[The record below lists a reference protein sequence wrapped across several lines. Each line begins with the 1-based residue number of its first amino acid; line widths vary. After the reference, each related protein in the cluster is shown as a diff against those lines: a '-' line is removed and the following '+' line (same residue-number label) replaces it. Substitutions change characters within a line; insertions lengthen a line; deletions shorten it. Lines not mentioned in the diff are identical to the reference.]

1 MLTKKNSLII
11 QNKEK
16 LENKNIKNKNSMCL
30 YDSVK
35 YCRGYLKK
43 KQNNINNEIQNWIIF
58 LTCGINDTEIKE
70 IVEKPIDET
79 LFPDKNKNDNLII
92 IFYENIN
99 DNSKAL
105 LKKWI
110 KFNKSDVLIKD
121 QLNKLKD
128 IMGTKGERQKICFEL
143 EKYKNKY

>member
-1 MLTKKNSLII
+1 MKKNSLIL

-58 LTCGINDTEIKE
+58 LTCGINDNEIDE
-70 IVEKPIDET
+70 IIEKPIDEA
-79 LFPDKNKNDNLII
+79 LFPDKDKKDNLII
-92 IFYENIN
+92 IFYENIS
-99 DNSKAL
+99 DNSKAK

-121 QLNKLKD
+121 ELNKLKD
-128 IMGTKGERQKICFEL
+128 IMGTKGEKQKVYFEL
-143 EKYKNKY
+143 EKYKDKF